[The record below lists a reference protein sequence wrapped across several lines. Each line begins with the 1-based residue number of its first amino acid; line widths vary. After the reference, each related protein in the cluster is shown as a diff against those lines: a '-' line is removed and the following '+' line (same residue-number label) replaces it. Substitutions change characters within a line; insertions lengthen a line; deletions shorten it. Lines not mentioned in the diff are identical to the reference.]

1 MKSVRPWLEE
11 LLEHYKVL
19 IYNGQLD
26 IIVAYPLTKG
36 YLKVKFLIDL
46 NKKTINLN
54 FLQQKKN
61 CYDFRNLIGPQL
73 ENIKKRNVTFGVSIM
88 TWQDT
93 LNPREI

>member
-46 NKKTINLN
+46 NKKKINLN
-54 FLQQKKN
+54 FLQQKKK
-61 CYDFRNLIGPQL
+61 I
-73 ENIKKRNVTFGVSIM
+73 VTISE
-88 TWQDT
+88 T
-93 LNPREI
+93 